1 MNKSTT
7 QIVNNVKR
15 TAGLQNIMFTQY
27 LLHLYL
33 IGRYTP
39 TPARSTGEQTVI
51 RILNL
56 SNPRLSP
63 ISPRE
68 QNVIRILSPSNPRL
82 SSNASREQHVIKILS
97 PSNPRLSS
105 NTPRE
110 QTVIR
115 ILNPSYTRLS
125 LHLIHLENREK
136 LK

>member
-68 QNVIRILSPSNPRL
+68 Q
-82 SSNASREQHVIKILS
+82 HVIKILS
-97 PSNPRLSS
+97 PFNPRLSP

-136 LK
+136 LR